1 MADVWVLEREKKKRE
16 GFQYVG
22 IEKEEG

>member
-1 MADVWVLEREKKKRE
+1 MADVWVLKREKKKRE

-22 IEKEEG
+22 MEKEEG